1 MKLVSSL
8 DKKQRLVGVQLLAEN
23 MWSPE
28 EIQTL
33 RAKLDHRTLIGLS
46 RIRGADSR
54 FFVPPSFSG
63 DGSKVGG
70 IFLVSNVLRWSMVK
84 NVQQAV
90 CWHNNTKM

>member
-54 FFVPPSFSG
+54 FFIPPSFSG
-63 DGSKVGG
+63 DGSKVGR
-70 IFLVSNVLRWSMVK
+70 IFLVSNLLRWSMVK
-84 NVQQAV
+84 NVNELFV
-90 CWHNNTKM
+90 GINNTKM